1 MNEKQVA
8 AWKALCSSYARLV
21 GNLEQNG
28 TLSEA
33 EVEEVM
39 YPVSEFWDQYDSE
52 ETAEPALQSRAP
64 RSPVVAGDD

>member
-1 MNEKQVA
+1 MNDKQVA

-21 GNLEQNG
+21 GNLERNG

-39 YPVSEFWDQYDSE
+39 YPVSEFWDQYDDE
-52 ETAEPALQSRAP
+52 GTPEPDLEARTT
-64 RSPVVAGDD
+64 RSLAVTGDD